1 MKKIYLSLVLSA
13 IIFFSASLSIYA
25 HTAKL
30 NAFNSITLNTG
41 LDSLNTRSIE
51 LNIYP
56 NPVKS
61 IATISFDGTVDK
73 IVIMNIVGKEV
84 KTIVPEPG
92 KNEIK
97 ANLTDL
103 QPGVY
108 FLAAY
113 NKGAKIIT
121 KRFMKEY

>member
-25 HTAKL
+25 HSTKIR
-30 NAFNSITLNTG
+30 AFSNTS
-41 LDSLNTRSIE
+41 LTSSTDSLNNKPVV

-73 IVIMNIVGKEV
+73 IIIMNIVGKEV
-84 KTIVPEPG
+84 KTITPEPG

-108 FLAAY
+108 FIAAY
-113 NKGAKIIT
+113 NKGAKLIT